1 MKGIKLIAVIAI
13 LGVMPLSSHA
23 ASLTF
28 NFGADGGIFD
38 SRTFENGGIQL
49 DVTAWTED
57 TAKITISQTLSGIGG
72 CTSMLDCGLSMVD
85 VPELDSDG
93 LEEIMY
99 FAASEAFYLDG
110 LLFSGLDLVP
120 PGENFILSVDGL
132 IVDTFNPDENP
143 FYFNGGIYVQSS
155 FSIHATEVNNIP
167 ASFRLMQAYAHTDT
181 YATALPEPGTLGMLV
196 FGLAAVGLIRRRKSH

>member
-1 MKGIKLIAVIAI
+1 
-13 LGVMPLSSHA
+13 LSSHA
-23 ASLTF
+23 TSLTF
-28 NFGADGGIFD
+28 NFGVDGGIFD
-38 SRTFENGGIQL
+38 SRTFEDGGIQL

-57 TAKITISQTLSGIGG
+57 GADIKISQTLSGGIGG
-72 CTSMLDCGLSMVD
+72 CTTMLECGLSMADVD

-93 LEEIMY
+93 LEELLVFY
-99 FAASEAFYLDG
+99 TSEEIYLDG
-110 LLFSGLDLVP
+110 LLFSGLNTVP
-120 PGENFILSVDGL
+120 PGENFVLSVDGF
-132 IVDTFNPDENP
+132 IVDTFNPDSNP
-143 FYFNGGIYVQSS
+143 FYFNGGILVKSS

>member
-23 ASLTF
+23 TSLTF
-28 NFGADGGIFD
+28 DFGADGGIFD

-49 DVTAWTED
+49 DVTAWTEN
-57 TAKITISQTLSGIGG
+57 TSKITISQTLSGIGG
-72 CTSMLDCGLSMVD
+72 CTTMQACGLSMAD

-132 IVDTFNPDENP
+132 IVDTFNPDSNP
-143 FYFNGGIYVQSS
+143 FYFNGGIHVQSS
-155 FSIHATEVNNIP
+155 FSIRATEVNNIP